1 MVENLRMFTT
11 FNNFILEQ
19 RRRRVGSTTVQNI
32 YARGSE
38 LMRQANLR
46 ETNLRE
52 GYIGPNF
59 LFDPK
64 N

>member
-1 MVENLRMFTT
+1 MVENLKMFTT

-46 ETNLRE
+46 E